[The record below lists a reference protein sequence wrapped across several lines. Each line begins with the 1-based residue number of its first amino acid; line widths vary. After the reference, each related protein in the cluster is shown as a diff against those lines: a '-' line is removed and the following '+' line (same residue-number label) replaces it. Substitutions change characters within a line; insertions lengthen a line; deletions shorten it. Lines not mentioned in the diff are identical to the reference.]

1 MPKIG
6 VKYVFKNTEGKTEQI
21 IVDYVFLRTLY
32 IERKTTKMGD
42 YVFIRTLYIE
52 RKTGSSSH

>member
-1 MPKIG
+1 MSVVYLLYAMPKIG

-32 IERKTTKMGD
+32 IERKTTTIGD
-42 YVFIRTLYIE
+42 YLFKKNL
-52 RKTGSSSH
+52 H

>member
-6 VKYVFKNTEGKTEQI
+6 VKYVFKKSEGKAEQTI
-21 IVDYVFLRTLY
+21 TN
-32 IERKTTKMGD
+32 

-52 RKTGSSSH
+52 RKTTTIRDYLFKNTLH